1 MSARAN
7 NEIFPSP
14 AYRTAWTTTPVD
26 YDIRANDPTRDNTPG
41 RPCRQIVIATAG
53 TLVVTGPDGTDVT
66 LPSGPLVWDIQA
78 IALVAS
84 GTTAQGVVVLW

>member
-14 AYRTAWTTTPVD
+14 AFRTAWTSTPVA
-26 YDIRANDPTRDNTPG
+26 YDILANDPTKDTLPG

-53 TLVVTGPDGTDVT
+53 TLVVTGLDGTDVT

-78 IALVAS
+78 LALKATS
-84 GTTAQGVVVLW
+84 TAQGVVVLW